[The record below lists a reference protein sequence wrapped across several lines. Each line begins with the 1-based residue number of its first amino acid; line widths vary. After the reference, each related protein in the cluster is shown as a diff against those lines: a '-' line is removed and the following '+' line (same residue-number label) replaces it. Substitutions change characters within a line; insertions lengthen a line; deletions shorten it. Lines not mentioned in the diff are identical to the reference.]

1 MKEFNL
7 ELALTGHPVVTKD
20 GNEVTHLALQE
31 FPGDD
36 YPLTGYI
43 VNNSSTTSWAKS
55 GKYYLGVVNDPI
67 AGSKDLFL
75 KNCDWQPP
83 IAEGAIVEVRD
94 NPDHNWVERSYLKTL
109 VNGLYLCIDVNAIDA
124 MERGYNITA
133 KAWKYLKQ

>member
-7 ELALTGHPVVTKD
+7 ELAILGHPVVTRD
-20 GNEVTHLALQE
+20 GNEVTHLSLQE

-43 VNNSSTTSWAKS
+43 VNTHATSWTKS
-55 GKYYLGVVNDPI
+55 GKYYPGVANDPTI
-67 AGSKDLFL
+67 FGKDLFL
-75 KNCDWQPP
+75 KDCDWQPL
-83 IAEGAIVEVRD
+83 IVEVRD

-109 VNGLYLCIDVNAIDA
+109 VNGLYLCIDVNAKDA